1 MPAYF
6 VAVRG
11 RIKDPAELKLYA
23 EKSPVS
29 AADREIRRLATAT
42 NRIRPTAGPIPDG
55 ASILEFPTFED
66 AEAWYDSPEYQE
78 AVQHLFRGADY
89 QTFII
94 EGDTEYFGAA
104 KA

>member
-6 VAVRG
+6 IAIRS

-23 EKSPVS
+23 EKSPAS
-29 AADREIRRLATAT
+29 AAGRSIKRLATST
-42 NRIRPTAGPIPDG
+42 GRLRGTAGAIPDG
-55 ASILEFPTFED
+55 ASILEFPSFEE

-78 AVQHLFRGADY
+78 AVAHLFQGADY

-94 EGDTEYFGAA
+94 EGDTEFFGEA
-104 KA
+104 KG